1 MEPEKTYQMTR
12 HYCFVS
18 LYSASLRFVLIVAS
32 VIVSGLQLHLQVHA
46 KRCQSFGRVR
56 CSAAPSSYRSKK
68 PEDLSVLVVGPTGY
82 IGKFVAKELIK
93 RGYRV
98 VLFAREKSGVKGK
111 NTKQDLLQVGL
122 YLQDFTNVPQGNIDF
137 YLFLS

>member
-1 MEPEKTYQMTR
+1 MV
-12 HYCFVS
+12 VS
-18 LYSASLRFVLIVAS
+18 VK
-32 VIVSGLQLHLQVHA
+32 VSGLQLNLQVHA

-56 CSAAPSSYRSKK
+56 CSAAQSSYRSKK
-68 PEDLSVLVVGPTGY
+68 PEDVSVLVVGPTGY
-82 IGKFVAKELIK
+82 IGKYVAKELIK

-122 YLQDFTNVPQGNIDF
+122 HLQDFTIFPRNINLLVPLIVPPPA
-137 YLFLS
+137 